1 VYECRGS
8 KPRGRPAYEGWNVP
22 IAAERLNIKPNAVA
36 WAPDQRRMNQNAID
50 AAVWAHDQRQID
62 AAVWS
67 SDQRHNQTKFI
78 KRRPPNNFNSSV
90 FAVGRSP
97 DGGHSKMGELHP
109 LRLKINC
116 LQIYLEDRNAEH

>member
-1 VYECRGS
+1 MYECRGS
-8 KPRGRPAYEGWNVP
+8 KPRRRPQYNGWNIH
-22 IAAERLNIKPNAVA
+22 IAAEHLKIKRNAVA

-50 AAVWAHDQRQID
+50 AAVSSPDQRHIN

-67 SDQRHNQTKFI
+67 SDQRHIQTKFI
-78 KRRPPNNFNSSV
+78 ERRPPNNFNSSV